1 MRHRIHGKQLCRDSE
16 HRTAMLKNLA
26 AGLFEHGQIET
37 TLPKAKAVQPFIE
50 KIITTAKRGGFNA
63 RKRIEQLIND
73 RKIHAWVADPNV
85 PDSRKT
91 NVHFDLP
98 SEDAIEF
105 NRYGEVRKAPR
116 LVQHILTVVG
126 PKFADRDGGYT
137 RIVKLGK
144 HRLGDGTDLVI
155 LQLVGKEEGPQ
166 IGGGESRRR
175 TQKQRR
181 RDFAAKV
188 LVSAPA
194 EEPPDEAP
202 EDTVSEDAPEQDSA
216 SEETTEEITSD
227 APAEDAVEESTEE
240 STEEEAP
247 AEEPT
252 EEEAPAEPAEE
263 EAPAEEPAE
272 EAPAEEPAEEK
283 APAEEPAEGSSDDDA
298 EGDDAPADASAEDAV
313 PETPSDDAKK
323 EEK

>member
-16 HRTAMLKNLA
+16 HRTAMLRNLA

-37 TLPKAKAVQPFIE
+37 TLPKAKAVQPFVE

-85 PDSRKT
+85 PDSHKT

-105 NRYGEVRKAPR
+105 NRFGEVRKAPR
-116 LVQHILTVVG
+116 LVQHILTVIG

-137 RIVKLGK
+137 RIIKIGK
-144 HRLGDGTDLVI
+144 HRLGDGTDLVV
-155 LQLVGKEEGPQ
+155 LQLVGEEEGPQ
-166 IGGGESRRR
+166 IGGGDSRRR

-188 LVSAPA
+188 FVAPVTEKPEEALEAPEDAVADDAAPEDATEQDAVAGEASAEEPA
-194 EEPPDEAP
+194 EEPVE
-202 EDTVSEDAPEQDSA
+202 
-216 SEETTEEITSD
+216 EET
-227 APAEDAVEESTEE
+227 
-240 STEEEAP
+240 
-247 AEEPT
+247 
-252 EEEAPAEPAEE
+252 
-263 EAPAEEPAE
+263 PAEEPAE
-272 EAPAEEPAEEK
+272 E
-283 APAEEPAEGSSDDDA
+283 SSDDAPDEDA
-298 EGDDAPADASAEDAV
+298 ASDAPSE
-313 PETPSDDAKK
+313 DAKK
-323 EEK
+323 EDS